1 MKLRLPHL
9 PNNIDLIV
17 WSYLKEF
24 IIIPQHII
32 NGLFSS
38 VKISNGPP
46 MNNPSK
52 NKNSKALS
60 NKPIDLKTIFG
71 VIRNKYVC
79 SELFNVIYYVR
90 FYSCF
95 FSPLIS
101 RDLQLV
107 KNLVQERGENIVN
120 EFDEEGF
127 TPIHWVIF
135 SSKGLSEAIAR
146 LFGFSVSCAPFEW

>member
-71 VIRNKYVC
+71 
-79 SELFNVIYYVR
+79 S
-90 FYSCF
+90 
-95 FSPLIS
+95 
-101 RDLQLV
+101 D
-107 KNLVQERGENIVN
+107 
-120 EFDEEGF
+120 EFHE
-127 TPIHWVIF
+127 
-135 SSKGLSEAIAR
+135 
-146 LFGFSVSCAPFEW
+146 C